1 MVKIIFFDG
10 YIIIV
15 DLGILIF
22 SEINEIKSFIFI
34 VILNNFFNIVWV
46 GMKFGFLEWLDGK
59 YFVWSFIVI
68 IM

>member
-1 MVKIIFFDG
+1 MRKVINVGFLKFIYMVKIIFFDG

-34 VILNNFFNIVWV
+34 VILNNFFNIV
-46 GMKFGFLEWLDGK
+46 
-59 YFVWSFIVI
+59 
-68 IM
+68 